1 MAVAM
6 TQDERNSPS
15 AQARASAHDTPEP
28 LDRALLLQA
37 LASCGSFN
45 LRRAAR
51 LSCQRYDEQLADA
64 GVRSTQLA
72 LLIMLAV
79 NGPQPMAKL
88 AYELAVDPSTLS
100 RNLRPLE
107 RNGYLTITRGDNRA
121 KLASLTR
128 AGEDAI
134 RRAVP
139 RWKRAHDA
147 FLAQVGAETWQKLL
161 ADLGALVRALRRDN

>member
-1 MAVAM
+1 M
-6 TQDERNSPS
+6 TQDQRDMPAIQGRER
-15 AQARASAHDTPEP
+15 AQDTREP
-28 LDRALLLQA
+28 LDRELLLQA

-51 LSCQRYDEQLADA
+51 MSCQRYDEQLAAA
-64 GVRSTQLA
+64 GLRSTQLA

-79 NGPQPMAKL
+79 NGPQPMAEL
-88 AYELAVDPSTLS
+88 AQELAVDPSTLS

-107 RNGYLTITRGDNRA
+107 RNGYLSITRGDRRA
-121 KLASLTR
+121 KLAALTR

-139 RWKRAHDA
+139 RWQRAHDA
-147 FLAQVGAETWQKLL
+147 FLAQVGADAWSKLL
-161 ADLGALVRALRRDN
+161 VDLGSLVRALRRDS